1 MNPRLPSRQP
11 GFASMPPMRFVILV
25 LFLVRSGEVRAA
37 EPVRYQRDI
46 RPILSNNCFKCHGP
60 DLKKGNLDLQ
70 SFESATKKLPS
81 GATPIVAGKPEASAL
96 IKRVSAHDVSE
107 RMPPKEEALKP
118 EQ

>member
-1 MNPRLPSRQP
+1 
-11 GFASMPPMRFVILV
+11 MRYSLLV
-25 LFLVRSGEVRAA
+25 VLLIGSAQAA

-107 RMPPKEEALKP
+107 RMPPKGDALKP
-118 EQ
+118 EQIAKLRAWIEQGA